1 VTGKGTFV
9 PPGIKKAQN
18 TLKNS
23 FGELFKK
30 IEKLTASNTLQL
42 LCNKSILNSIDRFR
56 STKVSFLA
64 LRAKRNLSYYVP

>member
-30 IEKLTASNTLQL
+30 IEKLTASNALQI
-42 LCNKSILNSIDRFR
+42 LCNKSILNSYCP
-56 STKVSFLA
+56 VSF
-64 LRAKRNLSYYVP
+64 N